1 MGYGKME
8 KWIIDKMCLD
18 RIGWK
23 TINKKSF
30 RNQHSTIPTFHYSI
44 SEAIDHASIN
54 CFRYSLIAG

>member
-1 MGYGKME
+1 MME
-8 KWIIDKMCLD
+8 KWIIDKMYLD
-18 RIGWK
+18 RIVKK
-23 TINKKSF
+23 TISKKDSF